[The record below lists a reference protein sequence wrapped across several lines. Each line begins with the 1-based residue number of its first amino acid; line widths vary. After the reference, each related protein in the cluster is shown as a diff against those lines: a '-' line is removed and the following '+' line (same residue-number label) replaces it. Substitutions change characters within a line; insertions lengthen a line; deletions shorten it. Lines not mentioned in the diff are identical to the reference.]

1 MILEG
6 LLDIGVA
13 MLTFFWPNIT
23 AVVLLYLIAAW
34 SVIMGIM
41 EIIAAIQIRKEI
53 EDEWRMILSGAIS
66 VLFGIVLF
74 IYPGASAISMVW
86 LIGVFAIFFG
96 VLLIL
101 LAFRL
106 RKLGRESQPMN

>member
-1 MILEG
+1 
-6 LLDIGVA
+6 
-13 MLTFFWPNIT
+13 
-23 AVVLLYLIAAW
+23 
-34 SVIMGIM
+34 
-41 EIIAAIQIRKEI
+41 
-53 EDEWRMILSGAIS
+53 
-66 VLFGIVLF
+66 VLF

-86 LIGVFAIFFG
+86 LIGVFGIFFG

>member
-1 MILEG
+1 
-6 LLDIGVA
+6 
-13 MLTFFWPNIT
+13 
-23 AVVLLYLIAAW
+23 
-34 SVIMGIM
+34 
-41 EIIAAIQIRKEI
+41 
-53 EDEWRMILSGAIS
+53 MILSGAIS